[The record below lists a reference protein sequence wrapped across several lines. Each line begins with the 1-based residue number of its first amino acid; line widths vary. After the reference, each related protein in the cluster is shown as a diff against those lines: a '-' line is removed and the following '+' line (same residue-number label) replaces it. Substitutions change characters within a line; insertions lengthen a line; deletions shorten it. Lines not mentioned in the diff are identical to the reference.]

1 MNAKQEKKTQKKT
14 LILVIERLR
23 RGNAF
28 NIVGLNSRATTACVR
43 VASLTCLKKDM
54 CTVTQ
59 TKEITKH
66 ASRLSR

>member
-1 MNAKQEKKTQKKT
+1 MNAKQEKKKQ
-14 LILVIERLR
+14 ILANERLR

-43 VASLTCLKKDM
+43 VASLKCLKKDM

>member
-1 MNAKQEKKTQKKT
+1 MNAKQEKKTQKK

-43 VASLTCLKKDM
+43 VASLKCLKKDM

>member
-1 MNAKQEKKTQKKT
+1 MNAKQEKKNQKKT
-14 LILVIERLR
+14 NSCQ

-43 VASLTCLKKDM
+43 VASLKCLKKDM

>member
-1 MNAKQEKKTQKKT
+1 MNAKQEKKTQKK

-23 RGNAF
+23 RGNAC

-43 VASLTCLKKDM
+43 VASLKCLKKDM

>member
-1 MNAKQEKKTQKKT
+1 MNAKQEKKNQKK

-43 VASLTCLKKDM
+43 VASLKCLKKDM

>member
-1 MNAKQEKKTQKKT
+1 MNAKQEKKNQKKT
-14 LILVIERLR
+14 NSCLR

-43 VASLTCLKKDM
+43 VASLKCLKKDM

>member
-1 MNAKQEKKTQKKT
+1 MNAKQEKNKKQ
-14 LILVIERLR
+14 ILANECLR
-23 RGNAF
+23 GGNAF
-28 NIVGLNSRATTACVR
+28 NIVGLNSRATTVCVR
-43 VASLTCLKKDM
+43 VASLKCLKKGM